1 MLLAPRRVIARRPLW
16 VSVTRNPVV
25 EACEQGR
32 RLEQHAPRQ
41 RLVERSPK
49 ETAAEREIGALPGQ
63 RIDQYGDVGGAV
75 LPIGIECHDDVSPLA
90 KREFDAGLKSGALP

>member
-1 MLLAPRRVIARRPLW
+1 MLLAPRRVIARRPLCK
-16 VSVTRNPVV
+16 
-25 EACEQGR
+25 ACEQGR

-49 ETAAEREIGALPGQ
+49 ETAAEREIGILPGQ

-75 LPIGIECHDDVSPLA
+75 LPIGIECHDNVSPLA
-90 KREFDAGLKSGALP
+90 KREFDAGLKCGPALN